1 MSETTMVDNFY
12 SHFGFISNLFENNTA
27 EREPEIS
34 SYAVRPPYLDRVL
47 KTSGQKGIFV
57 LTGSRGSG
65 KSATRLTV
73 SKSLWNGSPKRLVVP
88 LIGHNIFRSYSK
100 SGVPVEL
107 FANQIA
113 FLAVEQ
119 ILGWLAS
126 MPETKVTSLLSDL
139 SAEDKAFI
147 RKMLGNFYLNRNEN
161 ARRASAEECF
171 KTLDMSLLDKGIL
184 WADKRW
190 DQLAGTLTTLASK
203 LGEKYFEVDIGDP
216 KSYAEL
222 LKRQQKEGFE
232 DPVYV
237 FSKIVE
243 LARIFGFSGVVV
255 HVDKVDETDWTT
267 NSVAAS
273 ASLIYPLLANIQ
285 IHEIDGLTW
294 TFFLWDKLKEE
305 LTSATGR
312 PVRWDKIPE
321 GEISWNLAFLGK
333 LIENRI
339 SHFSTK
345 KLSSLWDICDES
357 VDPNDT
363 LQQIVHISE
372 KSPRSLITLLDIII
386 AEHIQRNQ
394 NHYAMLSHD
403 SFHLGMDV
411 YARKSLSGA
420 GLTQMADQ
428 IAKVKS
434 FEFATSDVASRF
446 GIGPQ
451 PARARIEQWQ
461 GSGLIEYSESRV
473 GPEGGRPV
481 DYFTVTDPRLQRVIK
496 HNL

>member
-1 MSETTMVDNFY
+1 MSGTSKADNFY
-12 SHFGFISNLFENNTA
+12 SHFGFISNPFENNTA
-27 EREPEIS
+27 EREPDIS

-47 KTSGQKGIFV
+47 KTSDKKGIFV

-73 SKSLWNGSPKRLVVP
+73 SKLLWNSLPKRLVVP
-88 LIGHNIFRSYSK
+88 LIGHNIFRQYAK
-100 SGVPVEL
+100 SGIPLEF

-113 FLAVEQ
+113 FLTIEQ

-126 MPETKVTSLLSDL
+126 MHESAVTDLLTNL

-161 ARRASAEECF
+161 ARKASAEECF

-190 DQLAGTLTTLASK
+190 DQLASALTTLASR
-203 LGEKYFEVDIGDP
+203 LGEKYFEVDVGDP

-222 LKRQQKEGFE
+222 LKRQQKEGFD
-232 DPVYV
+232 DPIYV

-255 HVDKVDETDWTT
+255 HIDKVDETDWTT
-267 NSVAAS
+267 NSVAAA

-294 TFFLWDKLKEE
+294 TFFLWDKLKDE
-305 LTSATGR
+305 LTSASGR

-321 GEISWNLAFLGK
+321 GEISWNLAFLGQ
-333 LIENRI
+333 LIEKRI
-339 SHFSTK
+339 SHFSK
-345 KLSSLWDICDES
+345 EKISSLWEICDES
-357 VDPNDT
+357 VGQQET
-363 LQQIVHISE
+363 LIRLTHISE
-372 KSPRSLITLLDIII
+372 NSPRNLVTLLDIII

-394 NHYAMLSHD
+394 NHYAKLNEA

-411 YARKSLSGA
+411 YARKSLNSA

-428 IAKVKS
+428 IAKIKS

-451 PARARIEQWQ
+451 AARARIDQWQ
-461 GSGLIEYSESRV
+461 GAGLIEYSESRV
-473 GPEGGRPV
+473 GQGGGRPV
-481 DYFTVTDPRLQRVIK
+481 DYFAVTDPRLRRVIER
-496 HNL
+496 NL